1 MSLPSALIGLPVNN
15 ISNATFLGTA
25 RAKATPGVEQNNPM
39 LTLKSK
45 KQPNNK
51 IKQCNDLQRLSK
63 IMNS

>member
-39 LTLKSK
+39 LTLKSEK
-45 KQPNNK
+45 QQPNNK
-51 IKQCNDLQRLSK
+51 IKQCNDF
-63 IMNS
+63 